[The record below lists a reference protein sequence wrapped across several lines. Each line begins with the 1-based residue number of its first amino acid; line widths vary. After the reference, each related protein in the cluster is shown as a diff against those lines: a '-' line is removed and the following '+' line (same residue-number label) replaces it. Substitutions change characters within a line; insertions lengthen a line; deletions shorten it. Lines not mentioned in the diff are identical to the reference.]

1 MTTTRQGVLNRKRDK
16 HTPQQ
21 CVTRS
26 SKHPRTHSESSNPS
40 SWILVL
46 ADSTLPWVVL
56 LFSLS
61 VFIPNCSPGIPGGDS
76 GELLAQACQLGTA
89 HPPGIV
95 LA

>member
-1 MTTTRQGVLNRKRDK
+1 MSRDHLNTLVPILKAVI
-16 HTPQQ
+16 P
-21 CVTRS
+21 
-26 SKHPRTHSESSNPS
+26 PRGFF
-40 SWILVL
+40 VL

-61 VFIPNCSPGIPGGDS
+61 VFIPNCSPWIPGGDS